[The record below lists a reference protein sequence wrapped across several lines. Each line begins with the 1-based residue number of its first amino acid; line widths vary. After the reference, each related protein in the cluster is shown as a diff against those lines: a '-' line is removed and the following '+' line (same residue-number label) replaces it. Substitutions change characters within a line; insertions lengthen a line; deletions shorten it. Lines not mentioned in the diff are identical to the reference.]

1 MPRPSCES
9 CGFVHFRNPA
19 VGVAVVVLDDAGR
32 VLLGRRSAGGNVG
45 EWCIPCGYV
54 EWGEDIRDA
63 ARREFQEETGLEVQ
77 IGEVCAVHSNFH
89 NAASLTVGVWFYG
102 IIVGGEVQASD
113 DLRQGRREARQRHL
127 DDKASWH
134 QDRMVPT
141 GYYSAWQPMA
151 AFLQTGWCW
160 PTLAGKGAYRGRPV
174 CCLTG
179 RDDQLSHAAVVIQGG
194 LAETVKTVSP
204 YEHHIG
210 DLAIAANF
218 TATRERDPAAVDGKN
233 GDRATNSV
241 LRSFRWTNAGVRGWP
256 DFAGYS
262 C

>member
-1 MPRPSCES
+1 MPDSVSPDYRYCPRCAAPLDTKVRGGLPRPSCES

-102 IIVGGEVQASD
+102 ARSSEARQQASD
-113 DLRQGRREARQRHL
+113 DLDQIGWFTPDNPPE
-127 DDKASWH
+127 
-134 QDRMVPT
+134 
-141 GYYSAWQPMA
+141 PMA
-151 AFLQTGWCW
+151 F
-160 PTLAGKGAYRGRPV
+160 PTDRLVLANLAGKGA
-174 CCLTG
+174 
-179 RDDQLSHAAVVIQGG
+179 
-194 LAETVKTVSP
+194 TV
-204 YEHHIG
+204 G
-210 DLAIAANF
+210 
-218 TATRERDPAAVDGKN
+218 
-233 GDRATNSV
+233 
-241 LRSFRWTNAGVRGWP
+241 
-256 DFAGYS
+256 
-262 C
+262 